1 MGLFHKI
8 GVGLKRVFSSSSID
22 TISEEKSYGNDGEI
36 EVEEELHS
44 LIPNCIIKSN
54 VMVYTSKGN
63 CEIDLLVSYENKLF
77 VIEVKHWLGRLYEQ
91 DGYFVKEKDDRW
103 TGEVHEKELKSPF
116 GQVKRQVY
124 LLKEQTKSNPW
135 INTIVFFADAE
146 YVEAKDDNAWFT
158 DIDDLAD
165 YIRNDGHT
173 SRPQELKKCLDNLV
187 VADFIYSPSIWGERS
202 LHCIIK
208 PESLIFNINGRKIT
222 KKDIARIDIDHHFSY
237 DDIRIKLIDGKFLRT
252 TLENHDIFVKE
263 DDYISTY
270 SFAKIKT
277 ILIGG

>member
-1 MGLFHKI
+1 
-8 GVGLKRVFSSSSID
+8 
-22 TISEEKSYGNDGEI
+22 
-36 EVEEELHS
+36 
-44 LIPNCIIKSN
+44 
-54 VMVYTSKGN
+54 MVYNSKGN
-63 CEIDLLVSYENKLF
+63 CEIDLLVSYDNKLF

-91 DGYFVKEKDDRW
+91 DGYFIKEKDDRW

-146 YVEAKDDNAWFT
+146 YVEAYDDIAWFT

-173 SRPQELKKCLDNLV
+173 SRHQELKKCLDNLV

-208 PESLIFNINGRKIT
+208 PDSLVFNINGKKIT

-237 DDIRIKLIDGKFLRT
+237 DDIRLKLIDGRIVRT
-252 TLENHDIFVKE
+252 TLENHSIDVKE

-270 SFAKIKT
+270 SFAKIQT
-277 ILIGG
+277 ILIGN